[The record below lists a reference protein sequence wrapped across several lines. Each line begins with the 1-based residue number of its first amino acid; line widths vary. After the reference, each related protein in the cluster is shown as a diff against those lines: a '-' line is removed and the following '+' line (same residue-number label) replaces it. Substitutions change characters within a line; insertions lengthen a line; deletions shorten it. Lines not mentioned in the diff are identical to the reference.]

1 VCKGVCAGIKRCH
14 RYANTQ
20 SSATYLRQC
29 GTRQYMKDRL
39 LAEYL
44 NQVEKNRIWEED
56 INYTSINQKKTG
68 DELWKYII
76 NNATKGRDEV
86 DDLFKL
92 NDLSN

>member
-1 VCKGVCAGIKRCH
+1 
-14 RYANTQ
+14 
-20 SSATYLRQC
+20 
-29 GTRQYMKDRL
+29 MKDRL